1 MPLSI
6 SSSEDALAFIQSLL
20 ENRIVQSAI
29 IVLAAVI
36 SDKLLNRR
44 LLKFI
49 SRRMQDKNEDHAV
62 RYKTLLSVLSKIVTV
77 VIAFIAV
84 LLVLQLLFDVQP
96 ASLIAATGIAGAA
109 LGLGAQSLVK
119 DSINGF
125 FILVEDQF
133 SVGDIVTIDGFLGK
147 IHSVSLRMTC
157 VESFEGDRMFISN
170 SAITRVVN
178 HSKENRTIFLDVPIS
193 YDADIDRVLE
203 QFGEI
208 TEVLKEKLDCLS
220 GEPQLLGVGDFN
232 VSSVSVKLMIPC
244 EPQSQ
249 YQCRRDALKIIR
261 EEMSARGIE
270 IPYEHLT
277 VIHKGESN

>member
-178 HSKENRTIFLDVPIS
+178 HSKENRTIFLDVPVS